1 MALHLQLAS
10 EHFTLHGFPIGWQFS
25 MTLVHLFLH
34 EIINLAG
41 WKRGDTAFPYIML
54 KEVINLAG
62 ATAELANLCFDA
74 NKG

>member
-1 MALHLQLAS
+1 
-10 EHFTLHGFPIGWQFS
+10 
-25 MTLVHLFLH
+25 MTLVHLLLY

-41 WKRGDTAFPYIML
+41 WKRGDTTFLYIML

-62 ATAELANLCFDA
+62 AAAELADLCFDV

>member
-1 MALHLQLAS
+1 
-10 EHFTLHGFPIGWQFS
+10 
-25 MTLVHLFLH
+25 MTLAHLLLH

-54 KEVINLAG
+54 KEVINLPG
-62 ATAELANLCFDA
+62 ATAELADLCFDA